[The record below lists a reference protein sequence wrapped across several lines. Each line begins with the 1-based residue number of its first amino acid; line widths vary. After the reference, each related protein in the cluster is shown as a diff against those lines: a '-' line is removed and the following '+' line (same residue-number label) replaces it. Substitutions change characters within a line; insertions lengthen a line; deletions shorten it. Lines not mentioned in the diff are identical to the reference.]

1 MKLCL
6 VFGSS
11 KTFITPAGGCTPSK
25 LRILKSSVTLFCN
38 NDTGVSVY
46 SQLYVSSQFP
56 PSRPKIVLL
65 LLKTFGP
72 YNQSSGQAATLTNWV
87 PGFFQCWFKI
97 GCSRICQCMGSPI
110 SLQGQEG
117 ECGKQFH
124 AARKWKYQSQLK
136 WVESVISRAAKLCEL
151 VRAKNMHSVII
162 EKRLPNFM
170 SGSHKDLVVCKIF
183 SSSLR
188 NF

>member
-1 MKLCL
+1 MIL
-6 VFGSS
+6 VGQFTAS
-11 KTFITPAGGCTPSK
+11 FM
-25 LRILKSSVTLFCN
+25 
-38 NDTGVSVY
+38 
-46 SQLYVSSQFP
+46 FP

-65 LLKTFGP
+65 LLKTFGS

-136 WVESVISRAAKLCEL
+136 WVESVISKAAKLYLPSLYQL
-151 VRAKNMHSVII
+151 VWAKNMHSVRNLSYSWISCRI
-162 EKRLPNFM
+162 LIKIWWFAKYSLAA
-170 SGSHKDLVVCKIF
+170 CKTFRGNQMIH
-183 SSSLR
+183 S
-188 NF
+188 